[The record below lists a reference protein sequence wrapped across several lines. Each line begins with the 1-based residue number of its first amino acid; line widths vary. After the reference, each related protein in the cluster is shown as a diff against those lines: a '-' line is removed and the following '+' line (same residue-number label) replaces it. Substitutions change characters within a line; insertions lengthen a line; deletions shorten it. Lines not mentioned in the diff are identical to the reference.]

1 MNKKETIKRIYEILT
16 QCGTLSSKPDVL
28 GTDPVE
34 DEVYTKRLDVNK
46 TIGEGP
52 DTIDLVCVTL
62 SSSDEQFGNTSPSDV
77 RLNTKNIRDQ
87 WCNIFICE
95 ATDEM
100 LSVVTSS
107 LNING

>member
-1 MNKKETIKRIYEILT
+1 MNKKQTIEKIYDVLT
-16 QCGTLSSKPDVL
+16 QQGVLSSKPDVL
-28 GTDPVE
+28 GADPVE
-34 DEVYTKRLDVNK
+34 DEVYTKRLNVNK

-100 LSVVTSS
+100 LSVVASS